1 MENSIVTKLFT
12 MLVFVLSITL
22 LLSGCNLF
30 DAKKKEP
37 EPEIEQYFRADLNGE
52 QWSGNPAGGF
62 MIREDGRRWLSF
74 NATWIDT
81 MRYPYQDLIRF
92 AVPFDTVKLA
102 YNVIPKLSDSRFQLR
117 RF

>member
-37 EPEIEQYFRADLNGE
+37 EPEIEQYFG
-52 QWSGNPAGGF
+52 
-62 MIREDGRRWLSF
+62 
-74 NATWIDT
+74 
-81 MRYPYQDLIRF
+81 
-92 AVPFDTVKLA
+92 K
-102 YNVIPKLSDSRFQLR
+102 
-117 RF
+117 